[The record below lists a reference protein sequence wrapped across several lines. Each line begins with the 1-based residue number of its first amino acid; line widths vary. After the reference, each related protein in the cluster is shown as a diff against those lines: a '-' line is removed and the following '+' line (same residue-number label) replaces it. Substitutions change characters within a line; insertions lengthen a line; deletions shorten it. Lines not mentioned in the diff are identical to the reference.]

1 MQALTVASKLDWTGW
16 LDGLIGAIV
25 SGGSSAVTAAFSA
38 NMIDPKDWNL
48 SASGAGASH
57 MLKLIGLCFAV
68 SGVISMFKYLQTR
81 PTPTPPAAAQGATMK
96 AVIVLMLLLG
106 SALSLHAQTPS
117 LGQYQLG
124 MGYASV
130 GGPTDNGT
138 LLTFSKQFSPRVWGQ
153 AKGFLL
159 ANPSGVTIATVG
171 PRYRPPLS
179 AIWKASKYFDTTKFM
194 PFVDLNLGTVKDATG
209 AAKFAYG
216 VGAGLDY
223 VVAPNVTLLLIE
235 ADYDRSNF
243 FPAGGILVTNV
254 HTVTSGLKFTF

>member
-1 MQALTVASKLDWTGW
+1 MQALTVKVPLN
-16 LDGLIGAIV
+16 LRNFLIMILKN
-25 SGGSSAVTAAFSA
+25 AVNAAL
-38 NMIDPKDWNL
+38 L
-48 SASGAGASH
+48 SAIQIYHDPADNNFHNWHGIKGILWQVGAAI
-57 MLKLIGLCFAV
+57 LARE
-68 SGVISMFKYLQTR
+68 GVILIPRVLKWSNTNDVI
-81 PTPTPPAAAQGATMK
+81 GGTMK
-96 AVIVLMLLLG
+96 SIIIFALLL
-106 SALSLHAQTPS
+106 LSTATLHAQTPS

-179 AIWKASKYFDTTKFM
+179 AIWKASKYFDTTKFL
-194 PFVDLNLGTVKDATG
+194 PFVDLNLGTVKDVTG

-243 FPAGGILVTNV
+243 FPAGGILVTNI

>member
-1 MQALTVASKLDWTGW
+1 MGPIAVPLNVRNFLIMVVKNAVNSALLAGVQIYHDPADNNFQNWHGIKGILWAVGSAILAREGTILIPRILKWSTTNGGDMIKTVAVAL
-16 LDGLIGAIV
+16 LV
-25 SGGSSAVTAAFSA
+25 MFSA
-38 NMIDPKDWNL
+38 L
-48 SASGAGASH
+48 
-57 MLKLIGLCFAV
+57 AV
-68 SGVISMFKYLQTR
+68 
-81 PTPTPPAAAQGATMK
+81 
-96 AVIVLMLLLG
+96 
-106 SALSLHAQTPS
+106 HAQTPS

-179 AIWKASKYFDTTKFM
+179 AIWKTSKYFDTTKFM
-194 PFVDLNLGTVKDATG
+194 PFVDLNLGTVKDSTG

-243 FPAGGILVTNV
+243 FPTGGILVTNI